1 VENRNEWMNVFEKAL
16 KALVRQVNVIATAF
30 KRSETLK
37 NIASSCVTALLDR
50 LQIPLIIPNEMKVLI
65 I

>member
-1 VENRNEWMNVFEKAL
+1 VKNRNEWMNVFEKAL
-16 KALVRQVNVIATAF
+16 KALVRQVNIIAMTF

-37 NIASSCVTALLDR
+37 NIASPCVTALLDR
-50 LQIPLIIPNEMKVLI
+50 LEIPLIIPNEMKVFI